1 MTVQPALPG
10 NWGRWGDADERGA
23 ANLLTAERVRLAAE
37 LVRTGRIYSLAL
49 PLQSQGVPVMPPRA
63 APQHFMH
70 IDGGDYA
77 TGLKRKGGFQTSDDY
92 IALGTHA
99 TTHVDALAHA
109 WYDDR
114 LYNGFS
120 ANTVRSNGA
129 RHCGIDKLVHL
140 VGRGVLIDLC
150 AHQQVDHLASG
161 HVIMPDEIE
170 ACAEAQGTALCEGDI
185 LLVRT
190 GWMKVFREQGAGPF
204 FAAELGIGL
213 AASER
218 IGAKGFVAAGF
229 DNWAAEA
236 IPVESDVPA
245 PVHRRL
251 IRDFGVYLMELFDL
265 DGIAADKVHEFLFVA
280 APLCITEG
288 VGSPLNPLAIA

>member
-63 APQHFMH
+63 PPQHFMR
-70 IDGGDYA
+70 IDGADYA
-77 TGLKRKGGFQTSDDY
+77 AGLKRKGGFQTSDNY

-150 AHQQVDHLASG
+150 AHQRVDLLASG
-161 HVIMPDEIE
+161 HVILLGEIE
-170 ACAEAQGTALCEGDI
+170 ACAEAQGTALREGDI

-190 GWMKVFREQGAGPF
+190 GWMKVFREQGAGLF
-204 FAAELGIGL
+204 FAAEPGIGL
-213 AASER
+213 AASEW

-236 IPVESDVPA
+236 IPVEGDVPA

-265 DGIAADKVHEFLFVA
+265 DGIAADKVYEFLFVA
-280 APLCITEG
+280 APLRITGG